1 MLYLHGLGHSHPA
14 NVIDNDFLASLD
26 IGVDCDWIEE
36 RVGIRERRTTMSL
49 EYIRETRNKDTRASA
64 EGSNTS
70 TADMAREAALCAFR
84 RAGLDVK
91 SVKMVIAGGCCP
103 EMLIP
108 AEACRLA
115 AELEIPAL
123 AFDVSAACASFAAQV
138 HFISQMRPETLPDFL
153 IILNVEAFTRTV
165 DYSDRK
171 SAVLFGDAATA
182 AILSPRVP
190 SPRRIVA
197 SSFNTDPAGHRQ
209 ITIPAG
215 GHFLQDGHRV
225 QLFAIRKTTEM
236 VEHFLSQKN
245 GTAPT
250 DEYFV
255 GHQANLRVLEAV
267 CGRLN
272 IPEDRHL
279 RNVVSFGNC
288 GAAGA
293 PSVLS
298 QNWDSLG
305 PGAIAINVAMVG
317 SGLSWGGVR
326 IEMGGVNSH

>member
-1 MLYLHGLGHSHPA
+1 MLYLHGLGHFHPS

-26 IGVDCDWIEE
+26 IGVDCNWIEE

-49 EYIRETRNKDTRASA
+49 EYIRETRNLDTRASA
-64 EGSNTS
+64 EASATS
-70 TADMAREAALCAFR
+70 TVDMAREAALCALR
-84 RAGLDVK
+84 RAGLEAK
-91 SVKMVIAGGCCP
+91 SIKMVIAGGCCP

-108 AEACRLA
+108 AEACRVA
-115 AELEIPAL
+115 GAMEMPAL
-123 AFDVSAACASFAAQV
+123 AFDVSAACASFAAQI
-138 HFISQMRPETLPDFL
+138 HFIAQMQPETLPDFIL
-153 IILNVEAFTRTV
+153 VLNVEAFTRTI

-171 SAVLFGDAATA
+171 SAVLFGDGATA

-197 SSFNTDPAGHRQ
+197 STFQTDPAGHHQ

-215 GHFLQDGHRV
+215 GHFAQEGHRV
-225 QLFAIRKTTEM
+225 QLFAIRRTAEM
-236 VEHFLSQKN
+236 VEYFRSHKN
-245 GTAPT
+245 GDAAT

-255 GHQANLRVLEAV
+255 GHQANLRVLEGV
-267 CGRLN
+267 CGRLK
-272 IPEDRHL
+272 IEESRHL
-279 RNVVSFGNC
+279 SNVAKFGNC

-305 PGAIAINVAMVG
+305 DCAVNLAVVG

-326 IEMGGVNSH
+326 IQMTGANSTGH